1 MAEFTLNDVVAIV
14 VESEQRSGPNH
25 QAKILESGLKV
36 LYKSWKHLLEHK
48 WSKQAAFR
56 DRLVDLISQIGEKYP
71 SNDLFKAQV
80 IKLQSLAA
88 RFYYRDNDDFT
99 LLEDQMKTVAEL
111 ILENCVMTQKEQ
123 VRIVSAQCLST
134 MFPIMAEQNPR
145 KNLFFKS
152 ATLF

>member
-1 MAEFTLNDVVAIV
+1 
-14 VESEQRSGPNH
+14 
-25 QAKILESGLKV
+25 
-36 LYKSWKHLLEHK
+36 
-48 WSKQAAFR
+48 
-56 DRLVDLISQIGEKYP
+56 
-71 SNDLFKAQV
+71 V